1 MKNNLKSKFLIIAI
15 LIFSLSSAVF
25 LEMQDIEIDHLVLE
39 ADFADININDSSH
52 LPDVK
57 ILKEVLKSIFNVV
70 RS

>member
-39 ADFADININDSSH
+39 TDFAEININDSFH

-70 RS
+70 KS